1 MKGANNMSNK
11 WKDAISRLM
20 ARGASYVD
28 VRFHPKE
35 ENRSISMHNGNLL
48 SFFQE
53 AEAGFGVRVLVDG
66 SWGFAASSDLNNILR
81 VFDKAFD
88 NAKAASKKQSRK
100 IVLADKN
107 INKGRFISPCKENP
121 LDVPLEV
128 QMNFIKKMD
137 SALNKNGIEQRYS
150 SFSASN
156 KIVEYYDSE
165 GAEIVKDLKEIFPM
179 IQVCSKDSKGINQM
193 RSFLPPR
200 IKNSRG
206 WEIMDEKLWL
216 NEAERLVRE
225 LNELVVAKE
234 LDDGNMDVILLP
246 DIMFLQVHE
255 TIGHALELD
264 RILGYELSFAGG
276 SFVRLEDFGSL
287 QYGSKKLNA
296 RADATLEN
304 SPGSFGFDDD
314 GVEAKNSMLI
324 KDGVLVGAI
333 TSRQM
338 VSEANEKAGR
348 QIFNGSGGTARASSF
363 ARVPIERMTNIN
375 IDPGN
380 DGKLEDIISKTENGV
395 VLSGTKSWSI
405 GSNRE
410 QFHFACD
417 MGWRVKDGQKLYPV
431 KNCAYSGKTLPFYN
445 SLDMVGDESTWEVQ
459 YVDNCGKGAPNQI
472 MCLGHGIPVC
482 RFHDVKVGS

>member
-1 MKGANNMSNK
+1 MSSNK

-20 ARGASYVD
+20 ARGAGYAD

-35 ENRSISMHNGNLL
+35 ENRSISMQNGNLS

-53 AEAGFGVRVLVDG
+53 TEAGFGVRVLVDG
-66 SWGFAASSDLNNILR
+66 SWGFAASSDIDNIIPT
-81 VFDKAFD
+81 FDKAFD
-88 NAKAASKKQSRK
+88 NARAAAQKQTRK
-100 IVLADKN
+100 IVLADKS
-107 INKGRFISPCKENP
+107 INKGRFISPCRENP
-121 LDVPLEV
+121 LEVSLER
-128 QMNFIKKMD
+128 QMEFIKKMD
-137 SALNKNGIEQRYS
+137 NALNQKGVEQRLTSFLAS
-150 SFSASN
+150 S

-165 GAEIVKDLKEIFPM
+165 GAEIVKDIKELFPS
-179 IQVCSKDSKGINQM
+179 IQVSARDNQGINQLRYYM
-193 RSFLPPR
+193 PPR
-200 IKNSRG
+200 IKESRG
-206 WEIMDEKLWL
+206 WEIMDDAHWL
-216 NEAERLVRE
+216 GESERLVRE
-225 LNELVVAKE
+225 LNELVVAEE
-234 LDDGNMDVILLP
+234 LGSGNMDVILLP

-276 SFVRLEDFGSL
+276 SFVRLEDFSKL
-287 QYGSKKLNA
+287 RYGSKKLNA

-314 GVEAKNSMLI
+314 GVETKNSMLI
-324 KDGVLVGAI
+324 KDGILVGAI

-338 VSEANEKAGR
+338 VTEANEKAGR
-348 QIFNGSGGTARASSF
+348 QIFNGSGGTARASMFS
-363 ARVPIERMTNIN
+363 RVPIERMTNIN
-375 IDPGN
+375 IDPGD
-380 DGKLEDIISKTENGV
+380 DGDLDNIISKTENGV

-445 SLDMVGDESTWEVQ
+445 SLDMVGDESTWRVQ
-459 YVDNCGKGAPNQI
+459 YVENCGKGAPSQV